1 MAASRWCWPSRR
13 QQAAGPITLCPLPTG
28 VVEACLLH
36 MLKRRAAGF
45 LRTDKVAALFTKVG
59 KTCAIAGDVCK
70 KVQELQQQVESR

>member
-1 MAASRWCWPSRR
+1 MAVSRWCWPGGGRR
-13 QQAAGPITLCPLPTG
+13 QAGPNAVSLPTG

>member
-1 MAASRWCWPSRR
+1 MTITEGKTKGQQYPS
-13 QQAAGPITLCPLPTG
+13 LHLPPFLVG

-59 KTCAIAGDVCK
+59 KTYAIAGDICK
-70 KVQELQQQVESR
+70 KVQDLQQQVESR

>member
-1 MAASRWCWPSRR
+1 MY
-13 QQAAGPITLCPLPTG
+13 LLPFLAG

-59 KTCAIAGDVCK
+59 KTYAIAGDICK
-70 KVQELQQQVESR
+70 KVPELQQQDVGTQLCR

>member
-1 MAASRWCWPSRR
+1 MPVTVSLPPSP
-13 QQAAGPITLCPLPTG
+13 AG

-59 KTCAIAGDVCK
+59 KTFVVAGDVCK
-70 KVQELQQQVESR
+70 KVQELQQQVEGR

>member
-1 MAASRWCWPSRR
+1 M
-13 QQAAGPITLCPLPTG
+13 
-28 VVEACLLH
+28 H